1 MIEVTEKTI
10 DIEAVLR
17 SKMGDKGELINNVN
31 VSLLV
36 YLIGFSYMENFYE

>member
-17 SKMGDKGELINNVN
+17 SKMGEKVIMTCK
-31 VSLLV
+31 
-36 YLIGFSYMENFYE
+36 YK